1 MNPVQH
7 PIGLVLGETSQDE
20 ASEFPV
26 VSSMQ
31 RPVLLRLA
39 EVPILLCSLTDQ
51 ARDLK
56 RGGPGQGLP
65 FKSTGGDSSGA
76 GLCAAVRVTIS
87 GRVDLTE
94 EEMAIIRE
102 QSKIVLNGVANE
114 YGYDNWNELKN
125 ERIRKVNELIKKGG
139 T

>member
-7 PIGLVLGETSQDE
+7 PNGLVLGETSQDE

-76 GLCAAVRVTIS
+76 WLCATVRH
-87 GRVDLTE
+87 
-94 EEMAIIRE
+94 
-102 QSKIVLNGVANE
+102 
-114 YGYDNWNELKN
+114 YN
-125 ERIRKVNELIKKGG
+125 ERRTRPDRRLNVGPGEGIANNNGSPRNPNGCIAVTQGPATAASIS
-139 T
+139 